1 VRESAAAQLLAS
13 EAKPLSDFPLCATT
27 HVHVGLSVHPSV
39 WCAERSVSTVVS
51 RADSFR
57 RETLIED

>member
-1 VRESAAAQLLAS
+1 MSSVSAVG
-13 EAKPLSDFPLCATT
+13 ERSDAPVVFRLRATT
-27 HVHVGLSVHPSV
+27 HFHVELSVHPSV
-39 WCAERSVSTVVS
+39 WCAERSVSDVVS